1 MSANNRTLWM
11 GNIENWMS
19 YDYLYD
25 LLREGEIFPK
35 GIIIKNYTNKRGC
48 AFLEFFSHEQ
58 AKETLE
64 KCNGKIVNGIQL
76 IFNWVYSFEQKF
88 PSSKIK
94 KFTVSNSK
102 SIFFINFNKQLF
114 VGNID
119 KSISFE
125 EVKKYFIDKYSSI
138 ISAKLITNPQTKKSK
153 GYAFIEFT
161 NYKEFN
167 DALNT
172 KEPLIFGNQ
181 KLVLNSAKNKFNI
194 EEENKNFQIEENLY
208 FKDTKIL
215 DSPTLFT
222 PHNSLSSS
230 ETGIS
235 SIRTSKKSNF
245 SCNDNGEKNTY
256 ISDNNINKTD
266 INKESNDVMDL
277 EIKDSLK
284 KFSTYYNI
292 NQNNNNSLLFNYYYS
307 SFLDNSYYNN
317 KNLSISNKYNNFDE
331 NNNNNY
337 NRNISF
343 EPYKNSY

>member
-1 MSANNRTLWM
+1 M
-11 GNIENWMS
+11 
-19 YDYLYD
+19 
-25 LLREGEIFPK
+25 
-35 GIIIKNYTNKRGC
+35 
-48 AFLEFFSHEQ
+48 
-58 AKETLE
+58 
-64 KCNGKIVNGIQL
+64 
-76 IFNWVYSFEQKF
+76 
-88 PSSKIK
+88 
-94 KFTVSNSK
+94 
-102 SIFFINFNKQLF
+102 
-114 VGNID
+114 GNID

-266 INKESNDVMDL
+266 INKESNNVMDL
-277 EIKDSLK
+277 KIKDSLK

-317 KNLSISNKYNNFDE
+317 KNLSISNKYNNFNE